1 MDPILFLKGLLVG
14 FAMAVPIGP
23 VGIMCIRK
31 TLMERHSRGLMTG
44 LGAATADSLYGGI
57 AAFGLTFIT
66 DIIAGQQLWLH
77 LGGGILLLVLGIK
90 TFRVTRERPSHP
102 FDNRGVVGS
111 YLAAFLLAV
120 SNPVTI
126 FAFIAVFAAFGLGNR
141 GAFIT
146 RGMLVAGVF
155 TGSFL
160 WFVTL
165 GHVAT
170 VFRHKLDSGGLIWV
184 NRVSGVLIMLSGI
197 VAFVSMI

>member
-1 MDPILFLKGLLVG
+1 MEPILFFKGLLVG
-14 FAMAVPIGP
+14 FGLAVPIGP

-66 DIIAGQQLWLH
+66 DIIAGHQFWLH
-77 LGGGILLLVLGIK
+77 LVGGILLLALGIK
-90 TFRVTRERPSHP
+90 TYLVTHERPWHP

-120 SNPVTI
+120 SNPVTV
-126 FAFIAVFAAFGLGNR
+126 FAFIAVFAAFGLGNKA
-141 GAFIT
+141 AFAT
-146 RGMLVAGVF
+146 RCMLVCGVF

-160 WFVTL
+160 WFVAL

-170 VFRHKLDSGGLIWV
+170 VFRHKLDEGGFKWV
-184 NRVSGVLIMLSGI
+184 NRVSGVLIIISGI
-197 VAFVSMI
+197 AAFVTMI